1 LTEKRQI
8 LKSASIISLVTIVS
22 RVLGYV
28 RDQRISF
35 LLGTTLSADAFVLAY
50 RLPNLFRRMVGD
62 GVVTASFIPVFTGY
76 MRDSSE
82 DLWRFANRLFWTLA
96 LALAIVTVL
105 GVIFSPVVIK
115 SFSSS
120 QDSSNSWAEAISL
133 NRIIFPYLFF
143 AGLAAL
149 GMGILNSF
157 HNFALPAS
165 TTALQNLSIIIFSI
179 AVVWHYFQS
188 PAISLAVGVLVGGAL
203 QFLILVPQLVR
214 KGMRFD
220 FGLSLAHPGIK
231 NFAQLMFPRFFGMG
245 VAQINFYV
253 DTFFATAPRMP
264 HGSLAALYVSDRV
277 MELVLGGYAIAVATA
292 ILPMMSHQAAAND
305 YAGLK
310 RTLTFAVRIV
320 AYITIPAA
328 LGLMILREP
337 IIRMLFQH
345 GQFVAEST
353 RLTAR
358 PLLYYAAGLP
368 ALACVKLIVPAFYS
382 AGDTKT
388 PVVVAIISFIINIAL
403 NFVFLHF
410 LFRRFQNGGPA
421 LACVKLI
428 VPAFY
433 SAGDTKTPVVVAIIS
448 FIINIALNFLFL
460 HFLFRRFQNG
470 GPALA
475 TVLAT
480 FFDFFTLFFIFRFRY
495 GALGS
500 FEISRSIG
508 KISLCAALMGV
519 GCMIGNHYARYTVQ
533 SAFFTQLLVFFALI
547 GGATLLYIGLTWV
560 FRCPEIEEVYGIAT
574 RRETAEELA
583 GS

>member
-1 LTEKRQI
+1 LTEKKQI

-62 GVVTASFIPVFTGY
+62 GVVTASFIPVFTTY
-76 MRDSSE
+76 MRDSNE

-96 LALAIVTVL
+96 LVLAIVTVL

-115 SFSSS
+115 SFSSP
-120 QDSSNSWAEAISL
+120 QDPSNSYDQAVSL
-133 NRIIFPYLFF
+133 NRIVFPYLFF

-179 AVVWHYFQS
+179 AAVWHYFQD
-188 PAISLAVGVLVGGAL
+188 PAVSLAVGVLVGGAL
-203 QFLILVPQLVR
+203 QFLILVPQLVY

-220 FGLSLAHPGIK
+220 FGLSLSHPGIK
-231 NFAQLMFPRFFGMG
+231 SFSRLMFPRFFGMG
-245 VAQINFYV
+245 IAQINFYV

-305 YAGLK
+305 YEGLK

-328 LGLMILREP
+328 MGLMILREP

-368 ALACVKLIVPAFYS
+368 ALACVKLVVPAFYS

-388 PVVVAIISFIINIAL
+388 PVVVAILSFIINIAL
-403 NFVFLHF
+403 NF
-410 LFRRFQNGGPA
+410 
-421 LACVKLI
+421 I
-428 VPAFY
+428 
-433 SAGDTKTPVVVAIIS
+433 
-448 FIINIALNFLFL
+448 FL

-480 FFDFFTLFFIFRFRY
+480 FFDFFTLFFIFRIRY
-495 GALGS
+495 GALNTV
-500 FEISRSIG
+500 EIARSIS

-519 GCMIGNHYARYTVQ
+519 GCMIGNYYARYTVQ
-533 SAFFTQLLVFFALI
+533 SAFFTQLMVFIGLV

>member
-1 LTEKRQI
+1 MTEKKQI

-35 LLGTTLSADAFVLAY
+35 LLGTTISADAFVLAY
-50 RLPNLFRRMVGD
+50 RLPNLFRRMVAD
-62 GVVTASFIPVFTGY
+62 GVVTASFIPVFTTY
-76 MRDSSE
+76 MRDSTKE
-82 DLWRFANRLFWTLA
+82 LWDFGNRLFWTLA
-96 LALAIVTVL
+96 LVLAIITVL
-105 GVIFSPVVIK
+105 GVIFSPVVIQ
-115 SFSSS
+115 SFSAPGEKAS
-120 QDSSNSWAEAISL
+120 SWAEATSL

-165 TTALQNLSIIIFSI
+165 TTALQNAAIIIFSM
-179 AVVWHYFQS
+179 AVVWHYFGS

-214 KGMRFD
+214 RGMRFD
-220 FGLSLAHPGIK
+220 FAISFSHPGVR
-231 NFAQLMFPRFFGMG
+231 NFARLMVPRFFGMG
-245 VAQINFYV
+245 IAQINFFV

-264 HGSLAALYVSDRV
+264 RGSLAALYVSDRV

-305 YAGLK
+305 YEGLK
-310 RTLTFAVRIV
+310 RTLTFSVRLV

-382 AGDTKT
+382 AKDTKT
-388 PVVVAIISFIINIAL
+388 PVIVALISFALNIVL

-410 LFRRFQNGGPA
+410 LF
-421 LACVKLI
+421 K
-428 VPAFY
+428 
-433 SAGDTKTPVVVAIIS
+433 
-448 FIINIALNFLFL
+448 
-460 HFLFRRFQNG
+460 RFQNG

-475 TVLAT
+475 TVLASL
-480 FFDFFTLFFIFRFRY
+480 FDFFTLFFIFRVRY

-500 FEISRSIG
+500 VQLLRSIS

-519 GCMIGNHYARYTVQ
+519 GCMIGNHYANYTLH
-533 SAFFTQLLVFFALI
+533 SAFFTQLMVFLALI

-574 RRETAEELA
+574 RQETAEELA
-583 GS
+583 GT